1 MSSNGIL
8 TPSPTTK
15 TPPKLESPIPKTLF
29 HPSPVL
35 EVFIPSLPI
44 RGPLINPL
52 STRGKKKM
60 KKIHKNTNLLQKL
73 IIQHNYQQ
81 MKKKQ
86 KTNEIKQ
93 N

>member
-1 MSSNGIL
+1 
-8 TPSPTTK
+8 
-15 TPPKLESPIPKTLF
+15 
-29 HPSPVL
+29 
-35 EVFIPSLPI
+35 
-44 RGPLINPL
+44 
-52 STRGKKKM
+52 M